1 MELKKEN
8 EDLCK
13 ASVLKISVKVH
24 NSKFTIKL
32 WIIDCLSLLYQLHAL
47 LDSRIPSKT
56 FYASSGSTIPHIAR
70 VT

>member
-56 FYASSGSTIPHIAR
+56 FHASSGSTIPHIAR